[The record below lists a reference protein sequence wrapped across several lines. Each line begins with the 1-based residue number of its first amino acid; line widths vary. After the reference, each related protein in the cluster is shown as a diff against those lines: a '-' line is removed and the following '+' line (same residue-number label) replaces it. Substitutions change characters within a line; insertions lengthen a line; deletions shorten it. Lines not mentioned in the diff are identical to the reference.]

1 MRRVLV
7 LMTGMIALVA
17 AVASA
22 QGGAGAPPPA
32 AGGNGYVEGV
42 AQSAF
47 GNVTSQSY
55 GAEVGVTIL
64 PGLQVFV
71 EGGRIGDVANAAV
84 IGVAAQTIAAYLT
97 RTQSGVVSYSIKQ
110 PATFGVAGLKYLIP
124 LGSGR
129 SPIGK
134 AQPYVMAGVGI
145 AKVQNNVAFTIGGT
159 DVTANLQQYGVALGA
174 DLSGSVTKAMLTL
187 GGGVTLPVWQ
197 RLILDFQYRSTAASS
212 PTTRRSSRSARVSAS
227 ALASD
232 DQSGRRLPLR
242 LHQLQRR
249 MRYQEVPHDCLEGL
263 TVGRDVVCVHGR
275 NHHARVGDLC
285 RVSAIAP
292 DDAHDAGPD
301 LSGEIDREDEVH
313 ADVFLA
319 AAPANRQHEQHV
331 LGLQPASLQPVHEDA
346 LPPFVVGPGG
356 QLRDVVHRRVRLDAG
371 DLPEIVH
378 GVRTVRGAAADTKE
392 EQPAAAGAKI
402 AEEPDDFL
410 DRVQVDGL
418 DDTAGFLEVLLR
430 VAHGVR

>member
-55 GAEVGVTIL
+55 GAEVGVTIV

-71 EGGRIGDVANAAV
+71 EGGRIRDVANAAI

-97 RTQSGVVSYSIKQ
+97 RTQSGVVSYSVKQ

-124 LGSGR
+124 ISGSGR

-134 AQPYVMAGVGI
+134 AQPYIMAGGGI

-187 GGGVTLPVWQ
+187 GGGVTWPVWQ
-197 RLILDFQYRSTAASS
+197 RLILDFQYRYGRIFT
-212 PTTRRSSRSARVSAS
+212 
-227 ALASD
+227 D
-232 DQSGRRLPLR
+232 DQAITA
-242 LHQLQRR
+242 QR
-249 MRYQEVPHDCLEGL
+249 
-263 TVGRDVVCVHGR
+263 
-275 NHHARVGDLC
+275 
-285 RVSAIAP
+285 
-292 DDAHDAGPD
+292 AG
-301 LSGEIDREDEVH
+301 
-313 ADVFLA
+313 
-319 AAPANRQHEQHV
+319 
-331 LGLQPASLQPVHEDA
+331 LGL
-346 LPPFVVGPGG
+346 G
-356 QLRDVVHRRVRLDAG
+356 
-371 DLPEIVH
+371 I
-378 GVRTVRGAAADTKE
+378 
-392 EQPAAAGAKI
+392 
-402 AEEPDDFL
+402 
-410 DRVQVDGL
+410 
-418 DDTAGFLEVLLR
+418 GF
-430 VAHGVR
+430 